1 MQIFSLIPRMLLK
14 NVVFALFVLLVSGC
28 VKNNPDPSWLTIN
41 QWTLNANPNLSGAEG
56 ELTQNFSEAW
66 VYINDECVG
75 VFELPVK
82 IPILKTGS
90 VNVKVY
96 PGIKDNGISGTKRI
110 YPFCNVFQQTID
122 LAANQ
127 TVSINP
133 ITSYV
138 SSTNFIIEDFE
149 GANVMLENDPNTSMA
164 NYFISNQ
171 NLQPFNGNAYAKV
184 NLNAMD
190 SIWIAYTTFGSYHS
204 KGKEVYLEID
214 YYTTNRIVTGL
225 IAISPSGIRKN
236 TNIQLNKST
245 PETVKWKK
253 IYISLKELIGAS
265 DANAYFDHSFEAFKE
280 SGMANT
286 EIRIDNVKV
295 VYFQ

>member
-1 MQIFSLIPRMLLK
+1 MFK
-14 NVVFALFVLLVSGC
+14 NAVFATFFFLLSGC
-28 VKNNPDPSWLTIN
+28 VKNNPDPSWLYIN
-41 QWTLNANPNLSGAEG
+41 KIALNANPNLSGAEG

-66 VYINDECVG
+66 VYVNDECVG

-90 VNVKVY
+90 VNIKVY

-110 YPFCNVFQQTID
+110 YPFCNVFEQTAE
-122 LAANQ
+122 LVMNE
-127 TVSINP
+127 TVSLNP
-133 ITSYV
+133 TTNYV
-138 SSTNFIIEDFE
+138 ASTNFIIEDFE
-149 GANVMLENDPNTSMA
+149 GANVMLENDPNTSLA

-171 NLQPFNGNAYAKV
+171 NLEPFNGNAYAKV

-190 SIWIAYTTFGSYHS
+190 SIWIAYTTFSSFHA

-214 YYTTNRIVTGL
+214 FYTTNRIVTGL
-225 IAISPSGIRKN
+225 IAISPNGIKKN

-253 IYISLKELIGAS
+253 IYISLKELIGSS

-286 EIRIDNVKV
+286 EIRLDNLKV

>member
-1 MQIFSLIPRMLLK
+1 MRIFSLIMRMLLK
-14 NVVFALFVLLVSGC
+14 NVVFALLVLLVSGC
-28 VKNNPDPSWLTIN
+28 VKNNPDPAWITIN

-122 LAANQ
+122 LEANQ

-133 ITSYV
+133 VTSYV

-171 NLQPFNGNAYAKV
+171 NLQSFNGNAYAKV

-225 IAISPSGIRKN
+225 IAISPSGIKKN

>member
-1 MQIFSLIPRMLLK
+1 MRIFSLILRMLLK

-28 VKNNPDPSWLTIN
+28 VKNNQDPSWLIIN
-41 QWTLNANPNLSGAEG
+41 QWTLNANPNLSGSEG

-122 LAANQ
+122 LSANE
-127 TVSINP
+127 TVSLNP
-133 ITSYV
+133 VTSYV
-138 SSTNFIIEDFE
+138 SSANFIIEDFE
-149 GANVMLENDPNTSMA
+149 GANVLLENDPNTSMT

-225 IAISPSGIRKN
+225 IAISASGIKKN

-286 EIRIDNVKV
+286 EIRIDNIKV

>member
-1 MQIFSLIPRMLLK
+1 MGIFTLIPRMLFK
-14 NVVFALFVLLVSGC
+14 NVVFALLLLLVSGC
-28 VKNNPDPSWLTIN
+28 VKNNPDPSWLYIDK
-41 QWTLNANPNLSGAEG
+41 WTLNANPNLSGAEG

-82 IPILKTGS
+82 IPLLKTGS

-122 LAANQ
+122 LTANE
-127 TVSINP
+127 TVSLNP
-133 ITSYV
+133 VTSYV
-138 SSTNFIIEDFE
+138 SSANFIIEDFE
-149 GANVMLENDPNTSMA
+149 GANVLLENDPNTSMT

-214 YYTTNRIVTGL
+214 YYTTNRIITGL
-225 IAISPSGIRKN
+225 IAISPSGIKKN
-236 TNIQLNKST
+236 TNIQINKSS

-280 SGMANT
+280 SGMGNT

>member
-1 MQIFSLIPRMLLK
+1 MRIFTLIPGMLFK
-14 NVVFALFVLLVSGC
+14 NVVFALFLLLVSGC
-28 VKNNPDPSWLTIN
+28 VKNNPDPSWLYIDK
-41 QWTLNANPNLSGAEG
+41 WTLNANPNLSGAEG

-82 IPILKTGS
+82 IPLLKTGS

-110 YPFCNVFQQTID
+110 YPFCNVFQQTIN
-122 LAANQ
+122 LTANQ
-127 TVSINP
+127 TVSLNP
-133 ITSYV
+133 VTSYV

-149 GANVMLENDPNTSMA
+149 GANVLLENDPNTSMA

-171 NLQPFNGNAYAKV
+171 DLQPFNGNAYAKV

-214 YYTTNRIVTGL
+214 YYTTNRIITGL
-225 IAISPSGIRKN
+225 IAISPSGIKKN
-236 TNIQLNKST
+236 TNIQINKSS

-280 SGMANT
+280 SGMGNT

>member
-1 MQIFSLIPRMLLK
+1 MSTSTLTTRMLFK
-14 NVVFALFVLLVSGC
+14 NAVFALLLILVTGC
-28 VKNNPDPSWLTIN
+28 VKNNPDPSWLYVGK
-41 QWTLNANPNLSGAEG
+41 WTLNANPNLSGAEG
-56 ELTQNFSEAW
+56 ELTHNFSEAW
-66 VYINDECVG
+66 VYVNDECVG

-90 VNVKVY
+90 VNVRVY

-110 YPFCNVFQQTID
+110 YPFCNEFQQSVE
-122 LAANQ
+122 LVANQ
-127 TVSINP
+127 TVSLNP
-133 ITSYV
+133 TTAYLST
-138 SSTNFIIEDFE
+138 TNFIIEDFE

-190 SIWIAYTTFGSYHS
+190 SIWIAYTTFGSYHA

-214 YYTTNRIVTGL
+214 YYTTNRIITGL
-225 IAISPSGIRKN
+225 IAISPNGIKKN

-286 EIRIDNVKV
+286 EIRLDNLKV